1 MSSQTPPVQTGR
13 LITLTTPLGGD
24 ALLAV
29 AIEGREAVSEL
40 FRFKLSMV
48 SADAAIT
55 AVQLLGKP
63 VTATLN
69 LPKAAARPI
78 NGIVTA
84 FCAGARTVD
93 GLRRYEAV
101 LSPKLWL
108 LTRTVDCRVFQHQ
121 SVVQIAQTLLSEGGI
136 SDYQT
141 KGLTGSHPARDY
153 CVQYRESDFDFLAR
167 ICAEEGIYFY
177 FQHAAG
183 KHTLI
188 LSDSV
193 SGYGDAL
200 ATKVQHAPPESGL
213 TLAMQSFQIRSSFR
227 SGKATLRDYNFEQPT
242 SDLTASTSTVL
253 DNAAF
258 KSWEVF
264 DYPGG
269 YEQKG
274 DGTAL
279 SRTRMEAVEAGYS
292 AAEGQSTLPQFA
304 AGTRFTLS
312 VHEVATEE
320 NKTYVLSAVDH
331 RAEDRSHLGNQD
343 GVASYSNTFAAV
355 PSNVPLRPPQLPP
368 RPLIPGPQTALV
380 VGPSGEEIYC
390 DKYGRV
396 RVQFFWDRL
405 GKKDDQS
412 SCWVRV
418 AQTLSGAGFGTQ
430 FTPRV
435 GMEVVVVF
443 LEGDPDRPLIVGCV
457 PNGQNLPP
465 YTLPDNKTQSGI
477 KTRSTSQGSAATF
490 NELRFEDKKDAELVY
505 VHAQKDFTREVE
517 NDDTLTVRHD
527 QTLTIKNNRT
537 ETIQEGNESVTVA
550 KGNRTVAVSEGNES
564 LTVAKGNRS
573 VTVSQG
579 NDSLT
584 VSKGNATTTVSS
596 GNHSVSLGS
605 GNATTT
611 CDGGSITL
619 KAAQSITLKVGGNSL
634 TISQSGMTLK
644 ATQITITA
652 DAKLQLGAPMV
663 KVNGDGTVQ
672 VQGGLVTLN

>member
-1 MSSQTPPVQTGR
+1 MSSDTPPVQTGR

-24 ALLAV
+24 VLLAT
-29 AIEGREAVSEL
+29 AMEGREGVSEL
-40 FRFKLSMV
+40 FRFTLSLV
-48 SADAAIT
+48 STNGGIT
-55 AVQLLGKP
+55 AAQLLGKP
-63 VTATLN
+63 VTVSLN
-69 LPKAAARPI
+69 LPKASPRLI

-84 FCAGARTVD
+84 FSAGARTVD
-93 GLRRYEAV
+93 GLRRYEVV

-121 SVVQIAQTLLSEGGI
+121 SVVQIAQALLADGGI

-141 KGLTGSHPARDY
+141 KGLSGSHPARDY

-177 FQHAAG
+177 FSHAVG
-183 KHTLI
+183 KHTLV

-193 SGYGDAL
+193 SGYGDVL

-213 TLAMQSFQIRSSFR
+213 TLAVQSFQVRSSFR
-227 SGKATLRDYNFEQPT
+227 SGKATLRDYNFEQPST
-242 SDLTASTSTVL
+242 DLTATTSTVL

-269 YEQKG
+269 YDQKG
-274 DGTAL
+274 DGTSL
-279 SRTRMEAVEAGYS
+279 SRTRMEAIEAGYS
-292 AAEGQSTLPQFA
+292 EAQGRSTLPQFA
-304 AGTRFTLS
+304 AGIRFTLS
-312 VHEVATEE
+312 DHEVAAEE

-331 RAEDRSHLGNQD
+331 RAEDLSHLGNQEA
-343 GVASYSNTFAAV
+343 VTSYSNAFSAV
-355 PSNVPLRPPQLPP
+355 PSSVALRPPTLPP

-418 AQTLSGAGFGTQ
+418 AQTLSGSGFGTH
-430 FTPRV
+430 FIPRV

-443 LEGDPDRPLIVGCV
+443 LDGDPDRPLIVGCV

-477 KTRSTSQGSAATF
+477 KTRSSSQGSATTF
-490 NELRFEDKKDAELVY
+490 NELRFEDKKGAELVY
-505 VHAQKDFTREVE
+505 MHAQKDFTREVE
-517 NDDTLTVRHD
+517 NDDALTVRHD

-537 ETIQEGNESVTVA
+537 ETVQEGNESVTV
-550 KGNRTVAVSEGNES
+550 S
-564 LTVAKGNRS
+564 KGNRS

-584 VSKGNATTTVSS
+584 LSKGNATTT
-596 GNHSVSLGS
+596 
-605 GNATTT
+605 
-611 CDGGSITL
+611 CDSGSITL

-634 TISQSGMTLK
+634 TINQSGMTLK
-644 ATQITITA
+644 ATQITISA
-652 DAKLQLGAPMV
+652 DGKIQLGAPMV

>member
-1 MSSQTPPVQTGR
+1 MSSATPPVQTGR

-24 ALLAV
+24 VLLAT
-29 AIEGREAVSEL
+29 AIEGREAISDL
-40 FRFKLSMV
+40 FRFKLSLV
-48 SADAAIT
+48 SANAGIT
-55 AVQLLGKP
+55 AAQLLGKP
-63 VTATLN
+63 VTVMLN
-69 LPKAAARPI
+69 LPSSSPRPI
-78 NGIVTA
+78 NGIVSA
-84 FCAGARTVD
+84 FSAGARTVD
-93 GLRRYEAV
+93 GLRHYEAV
-101 LSPKLWL
+101 LSPRLWL

-141 KGLTGSHPARDY
+141 KALSSSHPSRDY

-177 FQHAAG
+177 FQHAEG

-193 SGYGDAL
+193 SGYGDVL

-213 TLAMQSFQIRSSFR
+213 TLAVQSFQQRSSFR
-227 SGKATLRDYNFEQPT
+227 SGKTTLRDYNFEQPT

-258 KSWEVF
+258 KGWEVF

-269 YEQKG
+269 YDQKG
-274 DGTAL
+274 DGTSR
-279 SRTRMEAVEAGYS
+279 SRTRMEAIEAGYGE
-292 AAEGQSTLPQFA
+292 AEGQSTLPQFA
-304 AGTRFTLS
+304 PGMRFTLS
-312 VHEVATEE
+312 DHEVSAEE

-331 RAEDRSHLGNQD
+331 RAADVSHLGNQD
-343 GVASYSNTFAAV
+343 NVISYTNTFAAV
-355 PSNVPLRPPQLPP
+355 PSTVALRPPGLPI

-418 AQTLSGAGFGTQ
+418 AQMLSGPGFGTH
-430 FTPRV
+430 FIPRV

-443 LEGDPDRPLIVGCV
+443 LDGAPDRPLIVGCV

-477 KTRSTSQGSAATF
+477 KTRSSSQGSAATF
-490 NELRFEDKKDAELVY
+490 NELRFEDKKGAELVY

-517 NDDTLTVRHD
+517 NDDTLTVQHD

-537 ETIQEGNESVTVA
+537 ETIQEGNESVTV
-550 KGNRTVAVSEGNES
+550 S
-564 LTVAKGNRS
+564 KGNRS

-584 VSKGNATTTVSS
+584 VSKGNVSTTVSS
-596 GNHSVSLGS
+596 GNHSLSLGS
-605 GNATTT
+605 GNASTT

-634 TISQSGMTLK
+634 TINQSGMTLK